1 LQLKAYYDNT
11 DALPNVQQPI
21 RKAKKTASDILYP
34 KNKQQTTQAPTLEL
48 EVEQYLAAMNENIGI
63 VDFWQAS
70 D

>member
-1 LQLKAYYDNT
+1 LKAHDNT
-11 DALPNVQQPI
+11 DALPNEHQQQPVH
-21 RKAKKTASDILYP
+21 KAKKTASDILYP
-34 KNKQQTTQAPTLEL
+34 KNKQKTTQAPTLEL

>member
-1 LQLKAYYDNT
+1 M
-11 DALPNVQQPI
+11 
-21 RKAKKTASDILYP
+21 
-34 KNKQQTTQAPTLEL
+34 TTQMLCPMYSSPYAKLRRLQVIFYTQKTSSKPHRHPPTLEL